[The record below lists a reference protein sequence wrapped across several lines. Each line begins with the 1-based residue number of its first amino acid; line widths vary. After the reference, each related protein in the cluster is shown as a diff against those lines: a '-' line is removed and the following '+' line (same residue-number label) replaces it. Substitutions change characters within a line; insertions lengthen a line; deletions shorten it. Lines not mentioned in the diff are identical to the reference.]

1 MWNLTFGQGIRS
13 VAHATLQR
21 VPKEFLSVENRGY
34 DPMRLSRVVLLRH
47 VQAMFLEDALAI
59 DGIVATRRYLEVG
72 NRCHEKVAYSIV
84 RVTHAH
90 GPLGI
95 FMACFKSGIKNLVSM
110 AL

>member
-1 MWNLTFGQGIRS
+1 M
-13 VAHATLQR
+13 
-21 VPKEFLSVENRGY
+21 ENRGY

-47 VQAMFLEDALAI
+47 VQVMFLEDALAI

-95 FMACFKSGIKNLVSM
+95 FMACFKSGIEKSGIHGPLKCWHPGSSGPATNSF
-110 AL
+110 

>member
-1 MWNLTFGQGIRS
+1 MSG
-13 VAHATLQR
+13 VARAILQSA
-21 VPKEFLSVENRGY
+21 PKEFLSVKIRGY
-34 DPMRLSRVVLLRH
+34 GLRRLSWVVLLRH
-47 VQAMFLEDALAI
+47 VQVMFFEDALAS

-95 FMACFKSGIKNLVSM
+95 FMDCFKSGIKNLVSM

>member
-21 VPKEFLSVENRGY
+21 VPKELLSVENRGY

-59 DGIVATRRYLEVG
+59 DGIVSNQTL
-72 NRCHEKVAYSIV
+72 
-84 RVTHAH
+84 
-90 GPLGI
+90 P
-95 FMACFKSGIKNLVSM
+95 
-110 AL
+110 

>member
-1 MWNLTFGQGIRS
+1 MSG
-13 VAHATLQR
+13 VARAILQSA
-21 VPKEFLSVENRGY
+21 PIELLSVKSRGY
-34 DPMRLSRVVLLRH
+34 DPMRLCWVVLLRH

-84 RVTHAH
+84 HVTHAH